1 MGIGFLVMAFDKNN
15 DAQPIGTFQLP
26 SDGKLMN
33 CTAVRR
39 CPGNKRCTSHRT
51 KWNYTFKNLSKII
64 FKDAATHTFN
74 HEKQLVTVEWIPPL
88 NYLGTVVFRWASLLH
103 QHTVETEY
111 ANTNVFCFISRVQD
125 HIRTKRFHILGQDGI
140 DCRFFC
146 GRYSDSQSQPADGGS
161 DTTNGSIWIIMFV
174 FFSTIISAEFTSHK
188 IDSFVSPSLLLY
200 ILLGG

>member
-15 DAQPIGTFQLP
+15 DAQPT
-26 SDGKLMN
+26 
-33 CTAVRR
+33 TANRDFSIAQRRQINELHRR

-51 KWNYTFKNLSKII
+51 KWNYTFLSKII

-74 HEKQLVTVEWIPPL
+74 NEKQLVTVEWIPPL

-146 GRYSDSQSQPADGGS
+146 GRYSDSQSQPAVGGS